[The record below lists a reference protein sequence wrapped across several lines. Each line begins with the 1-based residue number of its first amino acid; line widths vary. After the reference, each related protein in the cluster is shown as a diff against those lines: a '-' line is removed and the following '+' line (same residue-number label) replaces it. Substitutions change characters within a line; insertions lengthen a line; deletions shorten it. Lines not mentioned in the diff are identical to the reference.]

1 MEEGEVEAG
10 AEAGTNAKTGTK
22 TETETETETA
32 TRAET
37 ETEEKAGA
45 GAEAASAPTPASVPA
60 PAPAPAVA
68 STSTSTLTPAQAPAA
83 PQPASAGATPPS
95 MPTAITPA
103 QPPKTPGTPTQT
115 EQPSIMGGITNEVPS
130 EVKIEDAK
138 KIKEALVKNTTK
150 EVLLKICEGGVKEIK
165 AKELNEAVKKA
176 LKEKTGVEIE
186 ISPRKLGL
194 ICNELGVERIHTK
207 YGKEYH
213 LGEKAIENLKA
224 EKIQ

>member
-1 MEEGEVEAG
+1 
-10 AEAGTNAKTGTK
+10 
-22 TETETETETA
+22 
-32 TRAET
+32 
-37 ETEEKAGA
+37 
-45 GAEAASAPTPASVPA
+45 
-60 PAPAPAVA
+60 
-68 STSTSTLTPAQAPAA
+68 
-83 PQPASAGATPPS
+83 
-95 MPTAITPA
+95 
-103 QPPKTPGTPTQT
+103 
-115 EQPSIMGGITNEVPS
+115 MGGITNEVPS
-130 EVKIEDAK
+130 EVKEVKEVEKVTTVEEGEEEMDENNDEDEVAEIEDAK

-186 ISPRKLGL
+186 ISLRKLGL